1 MSCQTLFHVLVFSLK
16 CFLLNVFIRKSSDS
30 ANQSRRNGIRRN
42 VVYIVPMTVQPSLS
56 FESCCCRRM
65 LWHVN
70 IGRTNRRPTR
80 NFRRLPPI
88 VSFCE
93 RTKKIWFFHFYYTIH
108 CFPLTT
114 VFLYSVFVIGNMH
127 FGQLYC
133 ITKIIPISSTYSF
146 PLPFLQKN
154 AIYCLPNSILYLYE
168 SIFYWMS
175 TWKSSSSR
183 LKGFGCFKRV
193 VQKF

>member
-1 MSCQTLFHVLVFSLK
+1 M
-16 CFLLNVFIRKSSDS
+16 NVFITQRKSSGS

-42 VVYIVPMTVQPSLS
+42 VVYFVPMTVQPSLS
-56 FESCCCRRM
+56 FKSCCCRRM

-88 VSFCE
+88 VSISE
-93 RTKKIWFFHFYYTIH
+93 RTKKIWFFFHFYYIIH

-146 PLPFLQKN
+146 PLPFLQKMLHIVCRTVFYICMK
-154 AIYCLPNSILYLYE
+154 AFFIECPHEKVLPLD
-168 SIFYWMS
+168 
-175 TWKSSSSR
+175 WKVMVV
-183 LKGFGCFKRV
+183 LKELFRNFNTL
-193 VQKF
+193 Q